1 MEVLTKPELTHK
13 TVGKS
18 LKILQITA
26 LAGMD
31 MPLHHNTKETVIVV
45 HKGEAILKTQH
56 KEFVLKK
63 GATLLVPAFI
73 DHSLRVIQD
82 FNAVAIMQTETEI
95 NFNYI

>member
-1 MEVLTKPELTHK
+1 MEVWTKPELTHK

-18 LKILQITA
+18 IKVVQITA

-45 HKGEAILKTQH
+45 HEGEAILKTQH
-56 KEFVLKK
+56 KELVLKK
-63 GATLLVPAFI
+63 GATLLVPAYI
-73 DHSLRVIQD
+73 DHCLRVIHD
-82 FNAVAIMQTETEI
+82 FKAVAIMQINSEK